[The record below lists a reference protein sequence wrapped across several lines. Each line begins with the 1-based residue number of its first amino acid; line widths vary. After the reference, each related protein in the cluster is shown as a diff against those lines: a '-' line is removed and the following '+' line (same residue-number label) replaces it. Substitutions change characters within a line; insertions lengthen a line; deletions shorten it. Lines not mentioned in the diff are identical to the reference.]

1 MAETIIDDE
10 GIMLAASNIQKNINL
25 IEEAAE
31 VVLKIISSVSG
42 NNIKLGEGAKE
53 ILKYLKKIKKICS
66 YVKGLDKEIKS
77 LTAEYLSEVECAA
90 LLNKK
95 EEP

>member
-53 ILKYLKKIKKICS
+53 ILKYLKKIKKISS

>member
-53 ILKYLKKIKKICS
+53 ILKYLKKIKKISS

-95 EEP
+95 EGP

>member
-1 MAETIIDDE
+1 MAEMIIDDE

-25 IEEAAE
+25 IEEAVE

-53 ILKYLKKIKKICS
+53 ILKYLKKIKKISS
-66 YVKGLDKEIKS
+66 YVKGLDKELKN
-77 LTAEYLSEVECAA
+77 LTSEYLSEVEHAV
-90 LLNKK
+90 LLSKK
-95 EEP
+95 EET